1 MEEKRVPGSLK
12 WKNYKY
18 NIAMKVIRNNVL
30 PFKGFSGI
38 NLFGVLFVRK
48 NAIVSDRMLNHEKIH
63 TAQMKEMCYVFFYLW
78 YVIEWLI
85 RLIQMKD
92 AHKAYRWISFEVE
105 AYGNELDQN
114 YLKSRKPW
122 SWTKWISN

>member
-1 MEEKRVPGSLK
+1 
-12 WKNYKY
+12 
-18 NIAMKVIRNNVL
+18 MKVIRNNVL

-63 TAQMKEMCYVFFYLW
+63 TAQMKEMCYIFFYLW

-92 AHKAYRWISFEVE
+92 AHKAYRWIASEVE
-105 AYGNELDQN
+105 AYGNELDLN